1 MTGMKVA
8 IVGGGIGGLVAAL
21 ALHRAG
27 VDVHVFETARE
38 VKPLGVGINL
48 LPHCVRVLDQLG
60 ATAPLLD
67 IGIQTRELVYFNR
80 QGQRIW
86 TELRGLEAGYRWP
99 QISIHR
105 GELQLALLHLVQQRL
120 GVERVHLGHH
130 LVEFEPRGNSQVTA
144 RFAAERNGSPFSDA
158 TADVLIGADGIHSIV
173 RAQLFPTEGPPKWN
187 GGLIWRA
194 VSDGLPFLSAYSHIM
209 AGGRQTFVAYPI
221 SKAQQDQGRAL
232 INWVAR
238 FFVDP
243 SQDAPPEQWNR
254 RGKVQDFLPRYEDW
268 RFDWLDIPSVIR
280 GARAVYEFPMVDRD
294 PLARW
299 SFGRVTLLGDA
310 AHPMYPLGSNGASQ
324 AILDAHELARAL
336 RDHDDPEEAL
346 IRYEAERRPKTAQVV
361 ANNRRGGPAAVIDMV
376 EERAPNG
383 FSDLGSVVTHE
394 ELARISDDY
403 KRVASFDIATVNG

>member
-1 MTGMKVA
+1 MKVL

-21 ALHRAG
+21 ALDRAG
-27 VDVHVFETARE
+27 LDVHVFETARE

-48 LPHCVRVLDQLG
+48 LPHCVRVLDQLS
-60 ATAPLLD
+60 AMAPLLD

-80 QGQRIW
+80 QGQRVW
-86 TELRGLEAGYRWP
+86 GEPRGLEAGYHWP

-105 GELQLALLHLVQQRL
+105 GQLQLALLLIVRQRL
-120 GVERVHLGHH
+120 GADRVHLGHR
-130 LVEFEPRGNSQVTA
+130 LVSFEPRGTDQIVA
-144 RFAAERNGSPFSDA
+144 RFATERNAPPFFHA
-158 TADVLIGADGIHSIV
+158 TANVLIGADGIHSTV

-194 VSDGLPFLSAYSHIM
+194 VSDGMPFLSGRSHIM

-221 SKAQQDQGRAL
+221 SKAYEDRGRAL

-238 FFVDP
+238 FFVDTG
-243 SQDAPPEQWNR
+243 QDFPQEQWNR
-254 RGKVQDFLPRYEDW
+254 RGKLEDFLHRYEDW
-268 RFDWLDIPSVIR
+268 RFDWLNVPAIIR
-280 GARAVYEFPMVDRD
+280 AADAVYEFPMVDRD

-324 AILDAHELARAL
+324 AILDADTLARAL
-336 RDHDDPEEAL
+336 QDHDDPEEAL
-346 IRYEAERRPKTAQVV
+346 IRYEADRRPKTEQVV
-361 ANNRRGGPAAVIDMV
+361 ANNRRGGPAAVINIV

-383 FSDLGSVVTHE
+383 FTDLGSVVTHE

-403 KRVASFDIATVNG
+403 KRVASFDLATVNG